1 MPNQIY
7 DNDVSQL
14 ISLAYEGV
22 KITCF
27 AYGQTGSGKTFTMIG
42 NDDSPGLYSLAV
54 EDVFNLKK
62 SNQRIFVSFYEIYC
76 SNLYDLINKRKKLVL
91 REDGQANVNVI
102 GLLETEVSSAAEL
115 MRCVDVGDGNRIT
128 STTNANYDS
137 SRSHAILQIRIS
149 ENDKPLG
156 KLSFIDLAGNERGA
170 DADVKDKQT
179 RLDGAEINK
188 SLLALKE
195 CIRALD
201 QGGKHTPFRGSKL
214 TLVLK
219 DSFIGNCRTIM
230 IGNVS
235 PSLSCCELTLNT
247 LRYADRVKDLTNVKS
262 SESKKQNAMMLARG
276 NVKASHLTSEKNPNY
291 KEDDEDQVAFIK
303 AVENP
308 KKAKQ
313 LNKVSSVDEPDR
325 LNFRDDEPTVKGG
338 KHTNNNPGRTRKND
352 ADQNNMNSMDETAFS
367 RNTNQADCDLD
378 DDSGLDGN
386 GTSRNPRTAKNN
398 PKSMIKGK
406 PDAPPAFVLLKKY
419 FKKPISAYSLQE
431 LKGIHS
437 KILDELA
444 DMRNSFLSECREYL
458 DMMKANV
465 RLEKEEI
472 ELFEEQSNDPE
483 GYIRGG
489 DSLLEAEKDM
499 TLMVRENLSAWRRF
513 IAEERLFTNQVMGE
527 AENKAKQT
535 QKAMTSKGFYHSS
548 STNVNNLKA
557 KKNYESND
565 SLLLDE
571 D

>member
-1 MPNQIY
+1 M
-7 DNDVSQL
+7 SQL

-42 NDDSPGLYSLAV
+42 NEDSPGLYSLAV

-62 SNQRIFVSFYEIYC
+62 PGHRIFVSFYEIYC
-76 SNLYDLINKRKKLVL
+76 SNLYDLINKRKKLIL

-102 GLLETEVSSAAEL
+102 GLLETEVCSAAEL
-115 MRCVDVGDGNRIT
+115 MRCVEIGDGNRIT

-276 NVKASHLTSEKNPNY
+276 NAKASHVTSEKNPNY

-303 AVENP
+303 AVEKP
-308 KKAKQ
+308 GKARPT
-313 LNKVSSVDEPDR
+313 NNVASSEEADR
-325 LNFRDDEPTVKGG
+325 HNFRDDEPTVKGAKPTSG
-338 KHTNNNPGRTRKND
+338 NHGRGRNVG
-352 ADQNNMNSMDETAFS
+352 ADQNNLNSLDDTAFS
-367 RNTNQADCDLD
+367 RNNNQADEDLD
-378 DDSGLDGN
+378 DEVGFDGN
-386 GTSRNPRTAKNN
+386 GTSRNPRVAKGN
-398 PKSMIKGK
+398 PKSMIRGK
-406 PDAPPAFVLLKKY
+406 PDAPPSFVALKKY
-419 FKKPISAYSLQE
+419 FKKPMNAYSFQE

-437 KILDELA
+437 KVLDELA
-444 DMRNSFLSECREYL
+444 DLRNSFLGECREYL

-472 ELFEEQSNDPE
+472 DLFEEQSNEPE

-499 TLMVRENLSAWRRF
+499 TLMVRQNLTALRRF
-513 IAEERLFTNQVMGE
+513 IAEERLFMTQVMGE
-527 AENKAKQT
+527 AESKAKQT
-535 QKAMTSKGFYHSS
+535 QKSVTARGFYHSS
-548 STNVNNLKA
+548 SNNVNQLKH